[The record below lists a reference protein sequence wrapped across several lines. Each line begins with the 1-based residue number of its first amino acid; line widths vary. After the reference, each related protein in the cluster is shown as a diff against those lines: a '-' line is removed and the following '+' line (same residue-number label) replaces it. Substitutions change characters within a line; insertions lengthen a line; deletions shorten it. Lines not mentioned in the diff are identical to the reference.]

1 MKLLKVI
8 IILFLVVTGVSLVAP
23 KYILRFAGVNQY
35 YVNTELQKRNPLES
49 KALILHD
56 VPFTPQAPFAE
67 WKDPRQQEGCE
78 EASAL
83 MAVHFARGKKI
94 ESRESARA
102 EILAISKF
110 QEDKFGNYHDT
121 SAKDTA
127 GWILEGYY
135 KFKNYK
141 IRPVASAEAIVNELA
156 AGNIVIVPVNGRAL
170 KNIYFTQPGPQRHML
185 VVTGYDRKAGQFIT
199 NETGIKNGEGWRYDK
214 DLFFEAI
221 RDYDTG
227 YHAPITTIPKVMITI
242 AREPSTLSR

>member
-8 IILFLVVTGVSLVAP
+8 LVLGVIVVVSLFGF
-23 KYILRFAGVNQY
+23 KYFLRFAGINQY
-35 YVNTELQKRNPLES
+35 YVATEVQKRNPLEF
-49 KALILHD
+49 ADLILHD
-56 VPFTPQAPFAE
+56 VPFTVQAPFAE

-83 MAVHFARGKKI
+83 MAVHWARGKKI

-110 QEDKFGNYHDT
+110 QEEKFGNYHDT

-141 IRPVASAEAIVNELA
+141 IKPVASAEAIVEELA
-156 AGNIVIVPVNGRAL
+156 AGNIVIVPANGRAL

-185 VVTGYDRKAGQFIT
+185 VVTGYDKKAVQFIT

-214 DLFFEAI
+214 NLFFEAI

-227 YHAPITTIPKVMITI
+227 YHVPITTKPKVMIII
-242 AREPSTLSR
+242 AQGPSILSR